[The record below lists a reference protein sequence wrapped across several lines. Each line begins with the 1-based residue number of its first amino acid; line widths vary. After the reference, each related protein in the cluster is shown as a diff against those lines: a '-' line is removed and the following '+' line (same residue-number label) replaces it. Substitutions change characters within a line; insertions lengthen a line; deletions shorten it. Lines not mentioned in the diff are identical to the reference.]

1 MASFTD
7 LPEGFLN
14 GNVWLC
20 VGGSFVQLERL
31 ESLCLKTLIVWRAQ
45 ITEQNVSENFHWRV
59 NRRLPRI
66 EPRERKRSEQCLL
79 CFP

>member
-1 MASFTD
+1 MVSLTD

-14 GNVWLC
+14 RNVWLC

-45 ITEQNVSENFHWRV
+45 LLNIM
-59 NRRLPRI
+59 LA
-66 EPRERKRSEQCLL
+66 RS
-79 CFP
+79 FTGD